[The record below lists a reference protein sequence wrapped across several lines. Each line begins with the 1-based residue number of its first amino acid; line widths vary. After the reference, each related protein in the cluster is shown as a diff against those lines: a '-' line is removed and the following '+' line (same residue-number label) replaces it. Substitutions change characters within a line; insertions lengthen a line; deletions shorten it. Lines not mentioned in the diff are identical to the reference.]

1 MFLNVRALIVVLACA
16 WVIFALA
23 KPVCLRFTA
32 SEDFSR
38 RRTVWFLLTITA
50 FLTPSFWLYVLF
62 AIPLVAWAARQD
74 STPPALYLYLFF
86 VIPPVYFAI
95 PTVVINQLFALS
107 NARILAFAVLLP
119 AVWQRIAS
127 APRGQ
132 PLRLNGLDVV
142 LLLYGVLQLALFVP
156 YESPT
161 NTMRRGFLFLL
172 DAYLVYFAFS
182 RLLSERR
189 QLVDAM
195 GALCLGAALFVP
207 MGVFESLRGW
217 LLYTGVQEVWGQ
229 PNQFAWL
236 FRSGALRAQAATGHS
251 ITLGYIIA
259 MAIGFWMYLKE
270 TQPSKSRNAAFFF
283 VLSVG
288 LFFTYA
294 RGPWVMAVLVVI
306 IAIAL
311 GSRNAVQMIK
321 IALVP
326 SAFVLAI
333 LVSPFGD
340 KFVDLLPF
348 VGSAG
353 QETVSQRQQLA
364 ETSWRLVQQNP
375 WFGNPFVLLEME
387 ELRTGDQ
394 IIDLVNGYAQVALFY
409 GLVGLALF
417 VGVFVGALYK
427 AYATSKR
434 SRVAGD
440 MEMVWL
446 GASLIA
452 CMISSLFLMATSGQL
467 YLQWVSA
474 AILVSYAGLQVVER
488 PAFAS
493 TVVRTTEFRSR
504 RAATP

>member
-1 MFLNVRALIVVLACA
+1 MFLNVRALIIVLACA
-16 WVIFALA
+16 LVIFALA
-23 KPVCLRFTA
+23 KPLCLRFTA
-32 SEDFSR
+32 PEDFSR
-38 RRTVWFLLTITA
+38 RRTVWFLLTIVA
-50 FLTPSFWLYVLF
+50 FLSPSFWLYVLF
-62 AIPLVAWAARQD
+62 ATPLIAWAAQRD

-95 PTVVINQLFALS
+95 PTVVISQLFALS

-142 LLLYGVLQLALFVP
+142 LLLYGLLQLALFVP

-161 NTMRRGFLFLL
+161 NTMRRGFLFLF
-172 DAYLVYFAFS
+172 DTYLVYFAFS
-182 RLLSERR
+182 RLLSERH
-189 QLVDAM
+189 QVVDAM

-207 MGVFESLRGW
+207 IGVFESLRGW
-217 LLYTGVQEVWGQ
+217 LLYTGVQEAWGQ

-236 FRSGALRAQAATGHS
+236 FRSGFLRAQAATGHS
-251 ITLGYIIA
+251 ITMGYMVA
-259 MAIGFWMYLKE
+259 MAIGFWMYLKN
-270 TQPSKSRNAAFFF
+270 TQPSKSRNAAFFI
-283 VLSVG
+283 VMSVG

-294 RGPWVMAVLVVI
+294 RGPWLMAMLVVT

-311 GSRNAVQMIK
+311 GSRNAMQMIK
-321 IALVP
+321 LALVP
-326 SAFVLAI
+326 IVPVLAI

-353 QETVSQRQQLA
+353 QETVTQRQQLA
-364 ETSWRLVQQNP
+364 ETSWRLVQENP

-387 ELRTGDQ
+387 DLRTGDQ
-394 IIDLVNGYAQVALFY
+394 IIDIVNGYAQVALFY

-417 VGVFVGALYK
+417 FAGFVGALK
-427 AYATSKR
+427 QAYATYKR
-434 SRVAGD
+434 SRMTGD

-467 YLQWVSA
+467 YLQWISSA
-474 AILVSYAGLQVVER
+474 LLVSYARLRVADR
-488 PAFAS
+488 PAFESAAI
-493 TVVRTTEFRSR
+493 RTGGFRSR